1 MRRLLKKLFSQF
13 GLVCILL
20 LLQVSVLFGITELSN
35 FSSTLS
41 DFLSFLMIALSV
53 FVVLYIL
60 GKRDNPAFQMA
71 WIVPILIFPV
81 FGGIF
86 YLILMFQKLNKRYHK
101 RTDKMRE
108 DSREF
113 LKQDESV
120 LSRVRAQ
127 SPEIASLV
135 KYMDEKGGY
144 SMVGNTETRFLA
156 TGEEYWRTLLEVLS
170 SAERYIYLE
179 FFIIDEGHMWESV
192 LDILK
197 KKAAEGL
204 DVRVM
209 FDGVGSGSILPVNYV
224 KILRSFG
231 IRACEFGKF
240 VPLLTVTQNNR
251 DHRKIVAV
259 DGVTAMTGGVNLAD
273 EYVNLYERFGHWLDS
288 GLVVRGDAAYNF
300 AAMFLQQWF
309 LVTGEEVDYEQAKPT
324 EREAASFKSDGGYV
338 MPYAYNPQDLEKTG
352 ENVYLDIINR
362 AQKYLYIAT
371 PYLILDSELTTALSF
386 ASKRGVDVRIVVPEI
401 PDKWYAYEVSS
412 SYIEQLVDEGVR
424 VFKYTPGFIHSKNFV
439 CDDRVAVVGS
449 INLDYRSLYLH
460 YECAAYMYRSAA
472 VKEVRDDFS
481 KLFRACEEVR
491 GDREPIGFL
500 RLILRSFLR
509 LFAPL
514 M

>member
-1 MRRLLKKLFSQF
+1 MKKLFSQF
-13 GLVCILL
+13 GLVCLL
-20 LLQVSVLFGITELSN
+20 LALQVAVLFGITELSGAN
-35 FSSTLS
+35 SLLS
-41 DFLSFLMIALSV
+41 HLLSFSMIVISV
-53 FVVLYIL
+53 LVVFYIL

-86 YLILMFQKLNKRYHK
+86 YVILQWQKLSKGYHK
-101 RTDKMRE
+101 RADRMRE
-108 DSREF
+108 DSREY
-113 LKQDESV
+113 LRQDEAV
-120 LSRVRAQ
+120 LSRLRNK
-127 SPEIASLV
+127 SPDIAALV

-144 SMVGNTETRFLA
+144 SAVGNTETRFLPS
-156 TGEEYWRTLLEVLS
+156 GEEYWRTLLEVLS
-170 SAERYIYLE
+170 GAKRYIYLE

-192 LDILK
+192 LDVLK
-197 KKAAEGL
+197 QKAAEGL

-209 FDGVGSGSILPVNYV
+209 FDGVGSGSILPVNYAGM
-224 KILRSFG
+224 LRSFG
-231 IRACEFGKF
+231 IKACEFGRF

-259 DGVTAMTGGVNLAD
+259 DGVAAMTGGINLAD

-300 AAMFLQQWF
+300 AAMFLQQWY
-309 LVTGEEVDYEQAKPT
+309 LVTGEEVDYERAKPT
-324 EREAASFKSDGGYV
+324 PAERASFKSDGGYV
-338 MPYAYNPQDLEKTG
+338 MPYADNPQDTERTA
-352 ENVYLDIINR
+352 ENVYLDIINGAGR
-362 AQKYLYIAT
+362 YLYIAT

-386 ASKRGVDVRIVVPEI
+386 AAKRGVDVRLIVPEI

-412 SYIEQLVDEGVR
+412 SYFEQLADEGVR

-439 CDDRVAVVGS
+439 CDDRIAVVGS

-472 VKEVRDDFS
+472 VKEVRDDFLR
-481 KLFRACEEVR
+481 LFPLCEEVTAE
-491 GDREPIGFL
+491 RERIGLLRFL
-500 RLILRSFLR
+500 LRSFLR

-514 M
+514 L